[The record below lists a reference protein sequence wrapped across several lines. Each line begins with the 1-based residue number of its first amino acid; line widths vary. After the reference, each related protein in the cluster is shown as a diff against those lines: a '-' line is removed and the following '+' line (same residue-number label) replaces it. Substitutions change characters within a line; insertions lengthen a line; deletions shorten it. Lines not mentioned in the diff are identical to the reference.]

1 MIFAYSLLN
10 GRLILQAPDADVSEA
25 LWIDLYR
32 PTEDQVAV
40 VTALGFEI
48 PTKAEMRELEPS
60 NRLYRDDGVDYMTVV
75 MPGRDVQGLPAN
87 GPVTFMLAEHQ
98 LVTVRHHAV
107 RAFKMYPDSAHQ
119 TAIGCTDPR
128 CLLLGLL
135 GENIGGLADML
146 ERIGDRLDEL
156 ALWIFDDD
164 RKSDTE
170 LEETLKRT
178 GRMAELIGKIRMALM
193 NLDRLLGHLEPA
205 LLKHADAHAL
215 RPVLPGLERDIAA
228 LAVHCDYLTG
238 RVSFATDATM
248 GMIGL
253 GQNRSISVM
262 SAVTSLFI
270 PPTLIASIYG
280 MNFSDMPE
288 LQDAW
293 GYELTL
299 LGMLVSSVL
308 TYFLMRWQR
317 WL

>member
-1 MIFAYSLLN
+1 MIFAYTLQD
-10 GRLILQAPDADVSEA
+10 GRLALQAQGADMADA
-25 LWIDLYR
+25 LWIDMFR
-32 PTEDQVAV
+32 PTDEQLEQVR
-40 VTALGFEI
+40 ALGFDI
-48 PTKAEMRELEPS
+48 PSKAEMRGLKPS
-60 NRLYRDDGVDYMTVV
+60 NRMHLTAGIDYMTVV
-75 MPGRDVQGLPAN
+75 MPGRDVQGHPTN
-87 GPVTFMLAEHQ
+87 GPVSFMLGTEQ

-107 RAFKMYPDSAHQ
+107 RAFKTFPGVADQ
-119 TAIGCTDPR
+119 TAIGCSDAR

-135 GENIGGLADML
+135 GENIGGLADMM

-164 RKSDTE
+164 RKSDAE

-178 GRMAELIGKIRMALM
+178 GRMSELIGKIRLALL
-193 NLDRLLGHLEPA
+193 NLDRLLGHLEPILMKHEDA
-205 LLKHADAHAL
+205 AHLK
-215 RPVLPGLERDIAA
+215 PMLPSLERDVSA

-238 RVSFATDATM
+238 RVGFATEATM
-248 GMIGL
+248 GMIDL
-253 GQNRSISVM
+253 GQNRAVSVM

-280 MNFSDMPE
+280 MNFIDMPE

-293 GYELTL
+293 GYEITL
-299 LGMLVSSVL
+299 LGMVASSVL